1 MMNRIFA
8 RSSCVFP
15 LAVCLLAG
23 MMFPG
28 CSSSTTDSTS
38 DQAEAKETQ
47 ATAGNGVATQEA
59 ASDSTEASF
68 EPPVFEADAEK
79 LLASRLPIERTEQ
92 GWIRLFDGHTLFGWA
107 IGGKANFR
115 VEDETIVADQGE
127 NCLLTT
133 STQWSD
139 YELEL
144 QFQCDEDTNSGVF
157 VRTTLDPQDVTADCY
172 EVNIA
177 PPSNPFPTG
186 GVVERAKGETF
197 DTDPEKWHTMNILCD
212 GATLRVTIDGTVTCE
227 IDDATR
233 PTTGYIGLQHRDG
246 RIAFKNIQLRPL
258 GLKNLLADGLE
269 GWTVR
274 EGMEGEY
281 RINDDGHLVV
291 DGGKQQLETNAVFGD
306 FVMLADYKM
315 DDPKSNS
322 GLFFRAIPGDEMMGY
337 ECQVSNELVDGN
349 PLKPA
354 DCGAGGIFRRQ
365 DARVVAGEPERW
377 NSILLVAEGNHFAT
391 WVNGIQVTDIVDT
404 RKADE
409 NPRRG
414 LRLEPGSIIVQG
426 HDKTTQ
432 ATYRQIA
439 VVDQAAAEGSE

>member
-1 MMNRIFA
+1 
-8 RSSCVFP
+8 
-15 LAVCLLAG
+15 
-23 MMFPG
+23 
-28 CSSSTTDSTS
+28 
-38 DQAEAKETQ
+38 
-47 ATAGNGVATQEA
+47 
-59 ASDSTEASF
+59 
-68 EPPVFEADAEK
+68 
-79 LLASRLPIERTEQ
+79 LASRLPIERTEQ

-107 IGGKANFR
+107 IGGNANFR
-115 VEDETIVADQGE
+115 VEDESIVADQGE

-133 STQWSD
+133 STQWGD
-139 YELEL
+139 YELNL
-144 QFQCDEDTNSGVF
+144 QFQCDENTNSGVF
-157 VRTTLDPQDVTADCY
+157 VRTTLDPQSVKTDCY

-186 GVVERAKGETF
+186 GVVERSKGETF
-197 DTDPEKWHTMNILCD
+197 QTDPEKWHTMNILCD

-227 IDDATR
+227 LDDATQ
-233 PTTGYIGLQHRDG
+233 PTSGYIGLQHREG
-246 RIAFKNIQLRPL
+246 RIAFRDIQLRPL

-274 EGMEGEY
+274 EGMDGEY
-281 RINDDGHLVV
+281 RINDEGHLVV
-291 DGGKQQLETNAVFGD
+291 DGGKQQLETDAVFGD

-337 ECQVSNELVDGN
+337 ECQVSNELIDGN

-365 DARVVAGEPERW
+365 DARVVAGEPGRW
-377 NSILLVAEGNHFAT
+377 NSILLVAKGNHFAT
-391 WVNGIQVTDIVDT
+391 WVNGVQVTDVVDT

-439 VVDQAAAEGSE
+439 VSEQAAAEGGE

>member
-1 MMNRIFA
+1 MNRIFA
-8 RSSCVFP
+8 RWSF
-15 LAVCLLAG
+15 LAACLLA
-23 MMFPG
+23 MVVVSG
-28 CSSSTTDSTS
+28 CSSSTAPESADNKAESTTGKVS
-38 DQAEAKETQ
+38 
-47 ATAGNGVATQEA
+47 ATEELPPK
-59 ASDSTEASF
+59 SPEASF
-68 EPPVFEADAEK
+68 DPPVFEADAEK

-115 VEDETIVADQGE
+115 VEDEAIVADQGE

-133 STQWSD
+133 STLWSD

-144 QFQCDEDTNSGVF
+144 QFQCDEETNSGVF
-157 VRTTLDPQDVTADCY
+157 VRTTLDPQDVKTDCY

-177 PPSNPFPTG
+177 PESNPFPTG
-186 GVVERAKGETF
+186 GVVQRDKGETF
-197 DTDPEKWHTMNILCD
+197 DTDPEKWHTMNVLCD

-227 IDDATR
+227 LDDATQ
-233 PTTGYIGLQHRDG
+233 PTAGYIGLQHRTG
-246 RIAFKNIQLRPL
+246 RVAFKNIQLRPL
-258 GLKNLLADGLE
+258 GLTNLLADGLE

-281 RINDDGHLVV
+281 RINDEGQLVV
-291 DGGKQQLETNAVFGD
+291 DGGKQQLESNAVYGD
-306 FVMLADYKM
+306 FVMLAEYKM

-337 ECQVSNELVDGN
+337 ECQVSNELIDGN
-349 PLKPA
+349 PLQPA

-377 NSILLVAEGNHFAT
+377 NSILLVAEGSHFAT
-391 WVNGIQVTDIVDT
+391 WVNGLQVTDVVDT
-404 RKADE
+404 READE

-426 HDKTTQ
+426 HDKTTL

-439 VVDQAAAEGSE
+439 VTKAAAEGGE

>member
-1 MMNRIFA
+1 MMNRIFS
-8 RSSCVFP
+8 RSSYAFTI
-15 LAVCLLAG
+15 ATCLCAG
-23 MMFPG
+23 MIISG
-28 CSSSTTDSTS
+28 CSSSATTEST
-38 DQAEAKETQ
+38 DNEAETKT
-47 ATAGNGVATQEA
+47 GSVAAIDELPPE
-59 ASDSTEASF
+59 SPEASF
-68 EPPVFEADAEK
+68 EPPVFEANAEK
-79 LLASRLPIERTEQ
+79 LLASRLPIERTRE
-92 GWIRLFDGHTLFGWA
+92 GWIRLFDGHTLFGWV
-107 IGGKANFR
+107 IGGNANFR

-144 QFQCDEDTNSGVF
+144 QFQCDEETNSGVF
-157 VRTTLDPQDVTADCY
+157 VRTTLDPQDVTTDCY

-186 GVVERAKGETF
+186 GVVQRTKGETF

-212 GATLRVTIDGTVTCE
+212 GSTLRVTIDGTVTCE
-227 IDDATR
+227 LDDATR

-246 RIAFKNIQLRPL
+246 RVAFKDIQLRPL

-291 DGGKQQLETNAVFGD
+291 DGGKQQLETKAVFGD

-337 ECQVSNELVDGN
+337 ECQVSNELIDGN
-349 PLKPA
+349 PLQPA

-365 DARVVAGEPERW
+365 DARVVAGEPKRW

-391 WVNGIQVTDIVDT
+391 WVNGLQVTDIVDT

-439 VVDQAAAEGSE
+439 VAEKVAAEGGE

>member
-1 MMNRIFA
+1 MIVA
-8 RSSCVFP
+8 
-15 LAVCLLAG
+15 
-23 MMFPG
+23 G
-28 CSSSTTDSTS
+28 CSSSATTEST
-38 DQAEAKETQ
+38 DKEAET
-47 ATAGNGVATQEA
+47 TTGSVAAIDELPPE
-59 ASDSTEASF
+59 SPEASF

-79 LLASRLPIERTEQ
+79 LLASRLPIERTQE
-92 GWIRLFDGHTLFGWA
+92 GWIRLFDGHTLFGWV
-107 IGGKANFR
+107 IGGNANFR

-144 QFQCDEDTNSGVF
+144 QFQCDEETNSGVF
-157 VRTTLDPQDVTADCY
+157 VRTTLDPQSVQTDCY

-186 GVVERAKGETF
+186 GVVQRSKGETF
-197 DTDPEKWHTMNILCD
+197 DTDPETWHTMNILCD

-227 IDDATR
+227 LDDATQ
-233 PTTGYIGLQHRDG
+233 PTSGYIGLQHREG
-246 RIAFKNIQLRPL
+246 RITFKDIQLRPL

-274 EGMEGEY
+274 EGMDGEY

-291 DGGKQQLETNAVFGD
+291 DGGKQQLETEAVFGD

-337 ECQVSNELVDGN
+337 ECQVSNELIDGN
-349 PLKPA
+349 PLQPA

-391 WVNGIQVTDIVDT
+391 WVNGLQVTDIVDT

-439 VVDQAAAEGSE
+439 VAEKVAAEGGE